1 MHTYLNIQSCF
12 SGKQNIKK
20 YKQVLFYIFDLL
32 FQAESPSFCL
42 Y

>member
-1 MHTYLNIQSCF
+1 MHTYPNIQSYF

-20 YKQVLFYIFDLL
+20 YKQVLFYIFDLF
-32 FQAESPSFCL
+32 FQAESPLFRL